1 MSEIIVSIP
10 TLSRNWLLDQ
20 RREERAWPLNNAL
33 RVKLLQTI
41 NKGQSDFC
49 KMFPPNFSTQFEFI
63 LLLTFMEFV
72 WKRLFFPT
80 ED

>member
-1 MSEIIVSIP
+1 MSEITVSIP
-10 TLSRNWLLDQ
+10 TLSRNWLLDE
-20 RREERAWPLNNAL
+20 RREGRAWPLNNAL
-33 RVKLLQTI
+33 RVKFLQAI

-49 KMFPPNFSTQFEFI
+49 KMFPPNFSTQFI